1 MRTPAPRHDGPASG
15 PEPRAPSEPR
25 TFRVFLVLLGGAAL
39 GGTLAAVG
47 ACTDSDGVTPT
58 CDDNVDDGGMLLD
71 PNGCAQFAAC
81 PSGAPATC
89 CVNADGGPL
98 TGN

>member
-1 MRTPAPRHDGPASG
+1 
-15 PEPRAPSEPR
+15 
-25 TFRVFLVLLGGAAL
+25 
-39 GGTLAAVG
+39 
-47 ACTDSDGVTPT
+47 VTPT

-98 TGN
+98 TGNDLASCLYGYGGCTSFAVATDMSGNMIYMCGGLDGG